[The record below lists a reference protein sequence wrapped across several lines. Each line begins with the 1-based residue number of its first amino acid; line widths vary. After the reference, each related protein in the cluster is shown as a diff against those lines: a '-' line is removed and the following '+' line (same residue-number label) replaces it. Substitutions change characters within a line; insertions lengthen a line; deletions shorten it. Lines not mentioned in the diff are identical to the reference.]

1 VSLNYQRSTHSV
13 IFKSFKEMYVLD
25 VNDAPHCHEK
35 VILIIDVLLKMK
47 YIKMR
52 QTPEPFVGSRNKK
65 PL

>member
-1 VSLNYQRSTHSV
+1 M